1 MSYLNEQKIWI
12 ALRFVLGFVFLWAFL
27 DKLFGL
33 GFATVAEKSWL
44 AGVSPTT
51 GFLQFGTSGAGA
63 SFFQAL
69 AGSVV
74 VDWLFMLG
82 LAFVGTALIL
92 GVAMRLAGYI
102 GALMMILMYTAL
114 SLPPKNNPLFDEH
127 IVYALV
133 LIGLGTSG
141 AGEWCGLG
149 KWWKELE
156 LVKKWKCLE

>member
-1 MSYLNEQKIWI
+1 MPYTIEQKIWSV
-12 ALRFVLGFVFLWAFL
+12 LRFVMGFIFLWAFL

-44 AGVSPTT
+44 AGVSPTA

-63 SFFQAL
+63 SFFKQL
-69 AGSVV
+69 SGSVV

-82 LAFVGTALIL
+82 LVFVGTALIL
-92 GVAMRLAGYI
+92 GVAMRLAGYV
-102 GALMMILMYTAL
+102 GALMMVLMYTAL

-133 LIGLGTSG
+133 LIGLGASS
-141 AGEWCGLG
+141 AGEWYGLG

-156 LVKKWKCLE
+156 LVKKWKWLE